1 MSFLRDSLVKFSQA
15 YGISGFEDNIRELF
29 IREVK
34 KFVDEIELTPLGS
47 VIAIKRAA
55 QRSKRGH
62 PVPRVLIEAH
72 MDEIGFIVTGIEN
85 GFIRFATVGSFD
97 ARVLP
102 SQNVMIH
109 GRKRL
114 PGVIGMRPPHVIPVA
129 ERKKPVPLQSLFIDV
144 GMPDA
149 RVRECV
155 NVGDPITL
163 DRSMIP
169 LRNNHLSGKS
179 FDDRSALAVLL
190 DALRQLQS
198 VALEWDLY
206 AVANVNEE
214 QSSLYVGALTSTF
227 QIKPELAIAIDV
239 TYAEQPGV
247 PDVNV
252 AHLGEGP
259 NIAMGANIHPFV
271 HRRLVDAAT
280 SHAIPYRVSVYAGDT
295 QTNAWMMQVVAEG
308 VPTGLLEIPLR
319 YMHTSV
325 EMLNL
330 NDLERTAELIKE
342 SVASL
347 KASDH
352 QALQGETFVRV
363 PERKRRHPKP
373 RKPMAHRAQ
382 GRRTR

>member
-1 MSFLRDSLVKFSQA
+1 MSFLRDSLFKFSQA
-15 YGISGFEDNIRELF
+15 YGISGFEDSIRELF
-29 IREVK
+29 SREVK
-34 KFVDEIELTPLGS
+34 KFVDEIEVTPLGS

-55 QRSKRGH
+55 QRSKRGQ
-62 PVPRVLIEAH
+62 PVPRVLVEAH

-97 ARVLP
+97 VRVLP
-102 SQNVMIH
+102 SQNVLIH

-129 ERKKPVPLQSLFIDV
+129 ERKRPVPLQSLFIDV

-155 NVGDPITL
+155 SVGDPITL
-163 DRSMIP
+163 DRSVIS
-169 LRNNHLSGKS
+169 LRNNNLSGKS
-179 FDDRSALAVLL
+179 FDDRSALAILL
-190 DALRQLQS
+190 DALRQLQA

-206 AVANVNEE
+206 VVANVNEE
-214 QSSLYVGALTSTF
+214 QSSLYIGALTSTF
-227 QIKPELAIAIDV
+227 QIKPDIAIAIDV
-239 TYAEQPGV
+239 THAEQPGI

-252 AHLGEGP
+252 AHLDHGP
-259 NIAMGANIHPFV
+259 NIALGANIHPFV
-271 HRRLVDAAT
+271 HRRLIDAAT
-280 SHAIPYRVSVYAGDT
+280 SHSIPYRVSVYGGDT

-308 VPTGLLEIPLR
+308 VPTGLIEIPLR

-330 NDLERTAELIKE
+330 NDLERAAELVKAFV
-342 SVASL
+342 SSL
-347 KASDH
+347 KVSDH
-352 QALQGETFVRV
+352 QAMQGETFVRV
-363 PERKRRHPKP
+363 SEQRRHVKP
-373 RKPMAHRAQ
+373 RRKPLQRRSQ